1 MVIPPFVET
10 AFASLAPAGARFR
23 AAGPGGKEL
32 FNVIIKKS
40 GGECNCNA
48 KARGR
53 KWRARFGEMPV
64 ALRGAAGYN
73 KNVERVSGMTR
84 EDLQQIAELLQPIQQ
99 ELADL
104 RTDVRHTRMLMEKQE
119 HHVRLIAEQYD
130 DIAKKLD
137 KANEKAAQIDD
148 LKDRVRT
155 LEAVVR
161 NHTVAIQELRKA
173 E

>member
-10 AFASLAPAGARFR
+10 AFASLVSAGAPFR
-23 AAGPGGKEL
+23 AAGPGGRNS

-48 KARGR
+48 RARGR

-73 KNVERVSGMTR
+73 NGMERVSGMTR

-155 LEAVVR
+155 LETVVR